1 MASPARKQA
10 VPTLAER
17 INGLIQQYYAL
28 DDETDAIIDA
38 WVDEYERGCP
48 GVPKGTLRM
57 MELDARSTAYCHR
70 EALLR
75 LRSKL

>member
-1 MASPARKQA
+1 MASPAKKQA
-10 VPTLAER
+10 VPTLGQR
-17 INGLIQQYYAL
+17 IDGLIESYNQLDSESDAL
-28 DDETDAIIDA
+28 IDA
-38 WVDEYERGCP
+38 WIDEFARSCP